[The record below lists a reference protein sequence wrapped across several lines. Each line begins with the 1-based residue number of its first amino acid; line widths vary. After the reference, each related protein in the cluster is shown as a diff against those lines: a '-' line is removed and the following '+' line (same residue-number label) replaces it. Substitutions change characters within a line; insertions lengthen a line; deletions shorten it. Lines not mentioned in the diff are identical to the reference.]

1 MTRPLIIHPDAAGEL
16 NDLYDYIAERSGS
29 DRAWSYVSA
38 VKSFLADLC
47 AYPERGSLRSGAV
60 DGLRIIGFR
69 RRLSIAFV
77 VREGDVLVLG
87 FFYAGRNN
95 DAALLDQRANPTEGP

>member
-16 NDLYDYIAERSGS
+16 NDLYDYIAEHSGP

-38 VKSFLADLC
+38 IKSLLVDLC

-77 VREGDVLVLG
+77 AREGDVLVLG
-87 FFYAGRNN
+87 FFYAGRSI
-95 DAALLDQRANPTEGP
+95 DAALLAQRVNLTEGR

>member
-1 MTRPLIIHPDAAGEL
+1 M
-16 NDLYDYIAERSGS
+16 YDYIAEHSRP
-29 DRAWSYVSA
+29 DKAWSYVSA
-38 VKSFLADLC
+38 IKSFLVDLC

-77 VREGDVLVLG
+77 AREGDVLVLG
-87 FFYAGRNN
+87 FFYAGCSI
-95 DAALLDQRANPTEGP
+95 DAALLAQRVNPTESL

>member
-38 VKSFLADLC
+38 VKSFLVDLC
-47 AYPERGSLRSGAV
+47 AYPER
-60 DGLRIIGFR
+60 
-69 RRLSIAFV
+69 
-77 VREGDVLVLG
+77 
-87 FFYAGRNN
+87 
-95 DAALLDQRANPTEGP
+95 

>member
-16 NDLYDYIAERSGS
+16 NDLYDYIAEHSGP
-29 DRAWSYVSA
+29 DRAWGYVSA
-38 VKSFLADLC
+38 IKSFLVDLC
-47 AYPERGSLRSGAV
+47 AYPERGSLRSSAV

-77 VREGDVLVLG
+77 ARDGDVLVLG
-87 FFYAGRNN
+87 FFYAGRSI
-95 DAALLDQRANPTEGP
+95 DASLLAQRVNLTEGR